1 MHSYKE
7 SQAHE
12 YLMLSDKKKAS
23 RQLQYS
29 TSFAAR
35 GTELQCD
42 LCIHALHAPCTSSA
56 MM

>member
-12 YLMLSDKKKAS
+12 YLMLSDKKKAN

-42 LCIHALHAPCTSSA
+42 LCIHALQAPCTSSA
-56 MM
+56 MV